1 MEAGTN
7 SIEVEKH
14 PFTFFYKKI
23 NVFREES
30 LLVTFHN
37 VSSKSKMAPHFIGPG
52 PQNIH

>member
-14 PFTFFYKKI
+14 PSTFFLQ

-52 PQNIH
+52 PQNKH